1 MDIQDLGAI
10 GELVAAIATIITLA
24 YLAIQIRF
32 NNKIAQAQSLQT
44 VLDGP
49 RDRIY
54 LAFYN
59 NPEVS
64 EVFSRGMTNFDEL
77 SEQDQRRF
85 YWVMNEWIF
94 QLQHVWQL
102 YEKGLAP
109 RVDYDAWL
117 DAVATM
123 VKTDGGFKVWQQMQ
137 GTITPTVE
145 KVLNDYLA
153 ANPDLPSFI
162 DKIPLLRYRG

>member
-1 MDIQDLGAI
+1 M
-10 GELVAAIATIITLA
+10 
-24 YLAIQIRF
+24 F
-32 NNKIAQAQSLQT
+32 
-44 VLDGP
+44 
-49 RDRIY
+49 
-54 LAFYN
+54 
-59 NPEVS
+59 
-64 EVFSRGMTNFDEL
+64 
-77 SEQDQRRF
+77 
-85 YWVMNEWIF
+85 
-94 QLQHVWQL
+94 WQL

-109 RVDYDAWL
+109 QVDYDAWL

-153 ANPDLPSFI
+153 ANPNLPSFI